1 MRIGYA
7 LAVAAFLAAS
17 PAMAQLSIT
26 SGNDDAAHHQ
36 YNADRDRAAG
46 RANMEASHQE
56 AAMGNYGNAAR
67 DREAAH
73 EDWHAAHRQDHAANR
88 DANSGVTVRLGQ

>member
-7 LAVAAFLAAS
+7 IAVAAFLAAT
-17 PAMAQLSIT
+17 PAMAQLTISN
-26 SGNDDAAHHQ
+26 GNDAAAQHHYSAEQ
-36 YNADRDRAAG
+36 DRANG
-46 RANMEASHQE
+46 RANMRASHQE

-67 DREAAH
+67 DRYAAH
-73 EDWHAAHRQDHAANR
+73 EDWHAAHHQDHAADR

>member
-7 LAVAAFLAAS
+7 MAVAAFLAAT
-17 PAMAQLSIT
+17 PAMAQLTIT
-26 SGNDDAAHHQ
+26 NGNDAAQQHQ
-36 YNADRDRAAG
+36 YNADQDRSAG

-56 AAMGNYGNAAR
+56 AAEGNYGNAMR

-73 EDWHAAHRQDHAANR
+73 EDWHAAHHEEHSADR